1 MTGSVRGKIGMVL
14 CRVVVPAWVLTGAIF
29 KLLSGTPATLPT
41 IFQDLAKSMGVPMD
55 PLLYTLIALELFAIG
70 VMVLVGRFARL
81 MAGFMLG
88 SFCLILIGEMIN
100 NAASCGCFGGKID
113 IKPWQM
119 LVVDGT
125 LLLGVIFLAA
135 KRPKTKTTGMTAPAV
150 MGLVLLILG
159 FGVSF
164 GAKFLLHPPKKQEVI
179 QNGGNVDPTINPHP
193 MDLPA
198 NWYFNDIGSLVG
210 KPWRELEIF
219 KLMPRWPSDMDGE
232 KRYVVFYSRTCDH
245 CEEMFLYDLTDPAL
259 GSMVTAI
266 QMPHTADTLM
276 PDNAWE
282 MPDTE
287 CELMELPLGC
297 DWVLSPPATL
307 RIENG
312 IVTCGTE
319 GDHTQCMELDE

>member
-1 MTGSVRGKIGMVL
+1 MAGSVRGKIGTVL
-14 CRVVVPAWVLTGAIF
+14 CRIVVPAWVLTGAIF
-29 KLLSGTPATLPT
+29 KLLSGTPATLPQL
-41 IFQDLAKSMGVPMD
+41 FQDTAKGLGIAMD

-70 VMVLVGRFARL
+70 VMLSIGRFARL

-88 SFCLILIGEMIN
+88 SFCLILIGEWIKQ
-100 NAASCGCFGGKID
+100 AESCGCFGGTIE
-113 IKPWQM
+113 IEPWQM
-119 LVVDGT
+119 LIIDGA
-125 LLLGVIFLAA
+125 LLLGVISLGTGRTKAKGQSLRTPAA
-135 KRPKTKTTGMTAPAV
+135 VAF
-150 MGLVLLILG
+150 VLLLLG

-164 GAKFLLHPPKKQEVI
+164 AGKFLLHPPTEQEVI
-179 QNGGNVDPTINPHP
+179 PDGGNDDPTRNPNP
-193 MDLPA
+193 LPLPTS
-198 NWYFNDIGSLVG
+198 WYFDDIGNLVG

-232 KRYVVFYSRTCDH
+232 RRYVVFYSRTCDH

-266 QMPHTADTLM
+266 QIPHTPDTLM

-282 MPDTE
+282 MPETE
-287 CELMELPLGC
+287 CELLELPLGC
-297 DWVLSPPATL
+297 DWILSAPATL

-319 GDHTQCMELDE
+319 GDHKQCMELDE